1 MNSAI
6 SSALMH
12 FVWQGAAIACALA
25 IALIFVRSPRVR
37 YGLAFLAL
45 MALPIVFGVTV
56 WLAMPAETERIVT
69 RFIVPWTPGFLD
81 DAPSSSSVARA
92 SWNIVS
98 IWTAG
103 AALVIAYRLAGWL
116 AAQRIRR
123 VGICAASPEWQK
135 CVSRLSSQIGL
146 KRTALLL
153 ESALAEVPATIGSWR
168 PVILIPLG
176 LLTGL
181 PAQHVESILL
191 HELAHISRYDYF
203 VNLIQ
208 AAVEAVLFYH
218 PATWWISHVMRRERE
233 LCCDDLVIAATGDR
247 ATYAKALGAL
257 EQHRSRQPIL
267 AATGGQLVQRIHR
280 LLGRATSR
288 ASSVVPAIIFLMTA
302 SAAAS
307 FAFYPEPLPMPE
319 PIPMPSP
326 APAPEPMPA
335 PSPQAPE
342 QSVPVMPTPSPSTEP
357 VSNPAYRNW
366 LNEEVVWIISDEE
379 RAAFRR
385 LTTDDERYQ
394 FIEQFWLRRDPTP
407 DTESNEMK
415 EEHYRR
421 IAWAND
427 RFSTRI
433 PGWKTDRGMV
443 YVKYGAPDEKEEHPN
458 DNPTTFPYEKWR
470 YKFIEGLGQDLILE
484 FVDQSGRNEYRLS
497 WNPGEKDSLLRIPG
511 AGLYLYEQWLLL
523 GLERP
528 PSDK

>member
-1 MNSAI
+1 
-6 SSALMH
+6 
-12 FVWQGAAIACALA
+12 
-25 IALIFVRSPRVR
+25 
-37 YGLAFLAL
+37 
-45 MALPIVFGVTV
+45 MALPLVFGVTV
-56 WLAMPAETERIVT
+56 WLAMPAETEPIVT
-69 RFIVPWTPGFLD
+69 RFIVPWTPGFWD
-81 DAPSSSSVARA
+81 DAPSSPSVARA

-98 IWTAG
+98 IWMAG

-116 AAQRIRR
+116 AVQRLRR

-288 ASSVVPAIIFLMTA
+288 ASSVMPAIIFLMAA

-319 PIPMPSP
+319 PIPVPSP
-326 APAPEPMPA
+326 APVPEPMPA
-335 PSPQAPE
+335 PSPSPQAPG
-342 QSVPVMPTPSPSTEP
+342 QPVPAAPRPFPLPEP
-357 VSNPAYRNW
+357 VANTPYLRW

-385 LTTDDERYQ
+385 LATDDERQQ

-458 DNPTTFPYEKWR
+458 DNESTFPYEKWR
-470 YKFIEGLGQDLILE
+470 YRYIDGLGQDVILE

-497 WNPGEKDSLLRIPG
+497 WNPQEKDSLLRIPG
-511 AGLYLYEQWLLL
+511 NGRDVYEQMLLQRL
-523 GLERP
+523 QNQP
-528 PSDK
+528 PSAK